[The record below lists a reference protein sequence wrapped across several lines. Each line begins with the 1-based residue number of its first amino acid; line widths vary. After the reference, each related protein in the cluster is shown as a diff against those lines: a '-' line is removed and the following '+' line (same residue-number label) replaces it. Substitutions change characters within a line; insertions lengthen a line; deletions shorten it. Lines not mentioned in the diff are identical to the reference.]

1 MKKITSIILLL
12 SLISTPVLANETSDF
27 DYEEV
32 RQGEVVPYD
41 GLLFTYDGITNA
53 LVRVQ
58 SKLKLAQAEKETE
71 LKQIQVNL
79 ETIIKGKDSQLL
91 AKKTMYENQLQTK
104 QDAIDALQT
113 EAKWSTLKSVGGVIL
128 GLAAGT
134 VVGIVLGVTILKK

>member
-12 SLISTPVLANETSDF
+12 SLVSTPVLANETSDF

-71 LKQIQVNL
+71 LKQVQVNL

-91 AKKTMYENQLQTK
+91 AKKIMYENQLQTK
-104 QDAIDALQT
+104 QDAIDALQA

-128 GLAAGT
+128 GLATGT